1 MKDREEM
8 SLQEIKDSDDQ
19 ELLAWYEREIK
30 ELCCD
35 DISESVVKKNRGA
48 SIYRIAMMIE
58 EEYQKYRSEIL
69 FSGELI
75 QMYPGI
81 KTHRA
86 KKPITCDFSAGIIKP
101 GSLYVSFR
109 PFFKNIENG
118 DAYVL
123 SRTIRVE
130 SGYEQDIPQTLQE
143 LESFYVRAQSER
155 HDSTHIDYNHF
166 MTEMGGD
173 LPIQKLNRRKQK

>member
-1 MKDREEM
+1 MKEKEEM
-8 SLQEIKDSDDQ
+8 SLQEIKDLDDQ
-19 ELLAWYEREIK
+19 ELLAWYEQEIG
-30 ELCCD
+30 ELNCD
-35 DISESVVKKNRGA
+35 DISESVIKKHYGA
-48 SIYRIAMMIE
+48 PIYKIAMMIE

-75 QMYPGI
+75 KMYPGI
-81 KTHRA
+81 NIHRA
-86 KKPITCDFSAGIIKP
+86 KQPITCDFSAGIIMP

-109 PFFKNIENG
+109 PFFKNIKNG

-143 LESFYVRAQSER
+143 FESFYLRAQSER
-155 HDSTHIDYNHF
+155 YDSTHIDYNHF

-173 LPIQKLNRRKQK
+173 FPIQKLKRRKHK